1 MDRARSF
8 HVDAKAR
15 AWEGLEG
22 SSDPRESEEERLR
35 RKRAKKEARRVAKT
49 LQQQVQGKTDV
60 VGYTDEDNPFGDNKL
75 SQRFV
80 WGKKI
85 EEKILQ
91 GATPEEMN
99 EQAER
104 KRHEERMREVEKVKR
119 EREERERTRTQMEE
133 ENQRMSRERAW
144 AESVEL
150 EKKEEKFL
158 LEQARIRS
166 HMRLV
171 AGRAK
176 AVDIFARMLHFPE
189 KEDLDM
195 PTPQRIVDSLDANE
209 KEELAQDVLEQKE
222 LDREDETCIQ
232 FWDALSVLCEST
244 LKHQK
249 EEAVQERCK
258 RMSRK
263 MYHEIEKDVQ
273 RMFADRTG
281 PELDELQ
288 HNIQDTLHRGNTTE
302 YDYWEEVLDRLKVQQ
317 AKVKLKDILLRVQSM
332 PKKETAPRPFQ
343 KFAHVA
349 PPRKKGE
356 DAEEDIGERS
366 KGHGQHQEQD
376 PGMERNV
383 GTHAG
388 SIGVPSATH
397 HQPTDP
403 EEEFRRSALGAMG
416 VAAEGEEVGAGFNE
430 EVELAN
436 QKYAW
441 QDKYRPRKPKYFNR
455 VHTGYDWNKYNRTH
469 YDHDNP
475 PPKTIQGY
483 KFNIFYPDLI
493 EKEKT
498 PTYKVEP
505 DRSNSDGDTCI
516 LRFHAGPPY
525 EDIAFRIVNKDW
537 EYSRK
542 RGFKSVFDRGVLQL
556 YFNLKRARYRR

>member
-1 MDRARSF
+1 MRGASRRHGREEVASEYLVEAEEDRM
-8 HVDAKAR
+8 
-15 AWEGLEG
+15 
-22 SSDPRESEEERLR
+22 R
-35 RKRAKKEARRVAKT
+35 RKRAKREAKRIAKELQAKEGRVAHDEND
-49 LQQQVQGKTDV
+49 GMA
-60 VGYTDEDNPFGDNKL
+60 VGYTDEDNPFGDRKL
-75 SQRFV
+75 SERFV

-85 EEKILQ
+85 EKKILE
-91 GATPEEMN
+91 GATREELGA
-99 EQAER
+99 EAER
-104 KRHEERMREVEKVKR
+104 KKHRARMEEVEKVKR
-119 EREERERTRTQMEE
+119 EREEREKMREQMEE
-133 ENQRMSRERAW
+133 EKQKMNRERAW
-144 AESVEL
+144 KESVEL

-166 HMRLV
+166 HMRQM

-176 AVDIFARMLHFPE
+176 AIDIFARMLHAPE
-189 KEDLDM
+189 KEDVDM
-195 PTPQRIVDSLDANE
+195 PEPHQIVDSLDENE
-209 KEELAQDVLEQKE
+209 RKELVEHVLEHKE

-232 FWDALSVLCEST
+232 FWNSLLVLCDHAMRSQST
-244 LKHQK
+244 QGSAAKNTLS
-249 EEAVQERCK
+249 R
-258 RMSRK
+258 RMNL
-263 MYHEIEKDVQ
+263 EIEKDVQ
-273 RMFADRTG
+273 RMFAGKSGR
-281 PELDELQ
+281 ELEELQ
-288 HNIQDTLHRGNTTE
+288 RDIQDMMQSGKTTE
-302 YDYWEEVLDRLKVQQ
+302 YDYWEEVLDRIKVKQ
-317 AKVKLKDILLRVQSM
+317 AKVKLQDILKLVQSL
-332 PKKETAPRPFQ
+332 PKKEEPSRPFQ

-349 PPRKKGE
+349 PPRKRE
-356 DAEEDIGERS
+356 AEEDIEERNAAYAHHRMHDS
-366 KGHGQHQEQD
+366 GGQYSR
-376 PGMERNV
+376 GME
-383 GTHAG
+383 AG
-388 SIGVPSATH
+388 SIGIPSAT
-397 HQPTDP
+397 QPRSNDP

-416 VAAEGEEVGAGFNE
+416 MAAEGEEVGAGFNE
-430 EVELAN
+430 EVELAG

-493 EKEKT
+493 ERDRT

-505 DRSNSDGDTCI
+505 DPSNSDGDTCI